1 YIIEGLVYFGILT
14 ILGKYSSE
22 NLSVNDAQAG
32 LIYSFVTG
40 GITFS
45 MLMFG
50 GVSDKIGVRR
60 SLALAFILFIVGRFF
75 VALSG
80 SLHMGSGLWSPMFF
94 MMTSGLL
101 IMVLAYGLYQPA
113 AYAGVK
119 RYTTPKTAAMAYA
132 AIYGFMNLG
141 AFLSGFISSFTRKRF
156 EDVFPPNGLT
166 AVFWVYVGLT
176 GIALLVSLVIL
187 SKKNDQAAVV
197 SVKAEAGD
205 TSKDEEEEKEIKPKI
220 NNIPLIAYAL
230 VMLGF
235 FLLSGLAFDNPLNVH
250 FS

>member
-1 YIIEGLVYFGILT
+1 MPEQNKQNPETKNLSEIVSDAFKELNETFIAFFKAPKALWGVNVPYIIEGLVYFGILT

-94 MMTSGLL
+94 
-101 IMVLAYGLYQPA
+101 
-113 AYAGVK
+113 
-119 RYTTPKTAAMAYA
+119 
-132 AIYGFMNLG
+132 
-141 AFLSGFISSFTRKRF
+141 
-156 EDVFPPNGLT
+156 
-166 AVFWVYVGLT
+166 
-176 GIALLVSLVIL
+176 
-187 SKKNDQAAVV
+187 
-197 SVKAEAGD
+197 
-205 TSKDEEEEKEIKPKI
+205 
-220 NNIPLIAYAL
+220 
-230 VMLGF
+230 
-235 FLLSGLAFDNPLNVH
+235 
-250 FS
+250 